1 MFQRFVAIGDS
12 TTEGLDDPD
21 GRGGYRGWADRLAER
36 LAELDPALRYANL
49 AIRGRL
55 AARVRAEQLE
65 PAIAL
70 RPDLASVLAGL
81 NDVLR
86 PGFDVARTAGAV
98 EAMLAGL
105 RAAGATVVTFTL
117 PDPAPIMPAA
127 RPLRPRVFA
136 LNDAVRA
143 AARRTGAIVVD
154 LGHAPVASDPRLWSD
169 DRLHA
174 NSGGHARI
182 AAAVAQALALPGA
195 DASWIEPLPARGP
208 RRRHEL
214 LAAEAAWTR
223 RHLVPWVGRRI
234 RGRSSGD
241 GIEPKRPRLEP
252 VVPAAGP

>member
-86 PGFDVARTAGAV
+86 PGFDVARTAGDV

-143 AARRTGAIVVD
+143 AAQRTGAIVVD

-169 DRLHA
+169 DRLH
-174 NSGGHARI
+174 
-182 AAAVAQALALPGA
+182 
-195 DASWIEPLPARGP
+195 
-208 RRRHEL
+208 
-214 LAAEAAWTR
+214 
-223 RHLVPWVGRRI
+223 
-234 RGRSSGD
+234 
-241 GIEPKRPRLEP
+241 
-252 VVPAAGP
+252 